1 MEAAAPEVSGAEE
14 EDESSEPQALR
25 ARATRTT
32 AAAAAEHLM
41 RVLMP
46 FLSAGQ
52 IAGGV
57 PAPSSFSYC

>member
-32 AAAAAEHLM
+32 ATAAEHLM

>member
-32 AAAAAEHLM
+32 AAAAEHLM